1 MIKSKEVLEEDVRR
15 NKPSGDDQARLIE
28 QMLLRRLGPEEM
40 QRRRLVCGDAYAF
53 QGDERDI
60 MLLSMVSAPAAG
72 VHVGTLSKQS
82 DERRFNVQPQA
93 VLGIK

>member
-1 MIKSKEVLEEDVRR
+1 
-15 NKPSGDDQARLIE
+15 
-28 QMLLRRLGPEEM
+28 M

-82 DERRFNVQPQA
+82 DERRFNVAASRARDQMILFHTATLNDLSTTCMRHKLLSTASTPR
-93 VLGIK
+93 LIH